1 MLQTPT
7 VLSVVET
14 ISLKNSFNILQYIAD
29 VPLRNYSHSF
39 NILHDLSLGFCI
51 LQYFYSAIRLSASA
65 MFDKLGLQC
74 LVPRLLKLR

>member
-14 ISLKNSFNILQYIAD
+14 ISLKN
-29 VPLRNYSHSF
+29 SF